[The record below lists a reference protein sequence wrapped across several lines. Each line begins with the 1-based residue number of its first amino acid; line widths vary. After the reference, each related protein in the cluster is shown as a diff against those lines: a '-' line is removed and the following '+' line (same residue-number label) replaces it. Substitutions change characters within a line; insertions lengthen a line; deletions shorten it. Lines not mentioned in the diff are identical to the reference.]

1 MLQTAQ
7 EVFNLHRL
15 QKYEP
20 VLRGVH
26 GTYLF
31 DIDKV
36 GCWFIAVDDGA
47 IHVEETKRDADCT
60 ISCDEPDF
68 VDIMEGRRQ
77 LITSHMQGRVRIRG
91 DMALAQKFHGLV
103 GAKIEEKRPG
113 KASGSKKNEV
123 EHESQASERARG

>member
-1 MLQTAQ
+1 MPQTAE
-7 EVFNLHRL
+7 EVFSLHRM
-15 QKYEP
+15 QKFEP

-36 GCWFIAVDDGA
+36 GCWFVAVDDGTT
-47 IHVEETKRDADCT
+47 HVEEKRRDADCT

-68 VDIMEGRRQ
+68 VDIVEGRRQ
-77 LITSHMQGRVRIRG
+77 LLTSYMQGRVKIRG

-103 GAKIEEKRPG
+103 SAKVEEKRPG
-113 KASGSKKNEV
+113 KAPGAKKGEVKRESK
-123 EHESQASERARG
+123 AS

>member
-1 MLQTAQ
+1 MSESAQ
-7 EVFNLHRL
+7 EVFDLHRM
-15 QKYEP
+15 QNYEP

-36 GCWFIAVDDGA
+36 GNWFVAVDDGA
-47 IHVEETKRDADCT
+47 IHVEEAKRDADCT

-68 VDIMEGRRQ
+68 VDIVEGRRQ
-77 LITSHMQGRVRIRG
+77 LITSHMQGRVKIHG

-103 GAKIEEKRPG
+103 SAKIEEKRPA
-113 KASGSKKNEV
+113 KESRSK
-123 EHESQASERARG
+123 R